1 MNKIHTNFG
10 NIWDSKLEI
19 QEIMCLVLLLQQL
32 EHIFCADICHN
43 TTTIKYLGVAA
54 LFGV

>member
-1 MNKIHTNFG
+1 
-10 NIWDSKLEI
+10 
-19 QEIMCLVLLLQQL
+19 MCLVLLLQQL

-54 LFGV
+54 LFGVCRDTEVCCLCYNQQGISK